1 VIRDRVISERD
12 VTITQL
18 VTRPALG
25 HHCVAVSLLVTPT
38 MVRLSA
44 LVVVALFAT
53 SNAAL
58 LPTSEQQ
65 QLVTNQG
72 SPVHATEGWSY
83 EDCGQSYLARRS
95 YHSLLIL
102 LPPFYRLPN

>member
-1 VIRDRVISERD
+1 
-12 VTITQL
+12 
-18 VTRPALG
+18 
-25 HHCVAVSLLVTPT
+25 
-38 MVRLSA
+38 MVRLLA

-58 LPTSEQQ
+58 LPTSEQ

-83 EDCGQSYLARRS
+83 EDCGQSYLARHL

-102 LPPFYRLPN
+102 LPPLLKAFQVTLSKLTQSLCPPTLRNPDKT